1 MATSKTFYWGGRWW
15 KSTDKAAF
23 AKWLGARGASYATW
37 AAKHPQIAKDTF
49 GTAAAPASKPGI
61 SLSDWAGK
69 QYDESVKPE
78 IDSLTTQ
85 RERDKAEADQRMKNL
100 QGVYSALAGMLS
112 GVGGEV
118 SKNYESAAN
127 TDLAAGRGFGD
138 QEQARAKAEGDK
150 AEGYLTAAGAPQAA
164 IEGVKAA
171 AGGTGSGDLVGY
183 TAGAIPASTTA
194 REGAAFGSAAAMLPA
209 GAVGQG
215 QLALAGALQ
224 DAQKNDQSYGDKI
237 AEITSGRT
245 AGIQKIIQDFLEN
258 QRADRALA
266 LQEGYLGNTQRSTSA
281 KITGV
286 DPVTGQPTYE
296 SVYDK
301 NKIKA
306 DAAKARLAAKSK
318 DKTAHTAA
326 IKAREDAFATA
337 RHSMATEAKQYVGH
351 ALTLKEQVQWSVKNH
366 KPVSQAPKTGGG
378 IGYAAAKKRL
388 FAEYSDLLR
397 YASGAGR
404 AALKK
409 RLNQMID
416 EVLQGYG
423 LHPAASVGSAAQPA
437 WAVAGAGPR

>member
-15 KSTDKAAF
+15 KATDKAAF
-23 AKWLGARGASYATW
+23 SKWLGARGASYATW
-37 AAKHPQIAKDTF
+37 ASKHPQIAKDVF
-49 GTAAAPASKPGI
+49 GQPAPAAGKPGI
-61 SLSDWAGK
+61 SLQDWAGQ
-69 QYDESVKPE
+69 QYDSSVKPE
-78 IDSLTTQ
+78 IDAINTQ
-85 RERDKAEADQRMKNL
+85 RARDQAESEQRMKNL
-100 QGVYSALAGMLS
+100 QGIYSALAGMLS

-127 TDLAAGRGFGD
+127 TSLAAGRGFGD
-138 QEQARAKAEGDK
+138 QEQARAAAEGTK

-164 IEGVKAA
+164 VEGVKAA

-183 TAGAIPASTTA
+183 TAGAIPAETTA
-194 REGAAFGSAAAMLPA
+194 REGAAFGSAASFLPV

-215 QLALAGALQ
+215 QLALAGAMQ
-224 DAQKNDQSYGDKI
+224 DAQKNDQSYADKLT
-237 AEITSGRT
+237 EITSGRA
-245 AGIQKIIQDFLEN
+245 AGVQKIIQDFLEN

-266 LQEGYLGNTQRSTSA
+266 LQEGYLGNTQRSTTA

-306 DAAKARLAAKSK
+306 DAAKARQAQKSK

-337 RHSMATEAKQYVGH
+337 RHSMATEAKQYAGH
-351 ALTLKEQVQWSVKNH
+351 PLTLKEQVQWSVKNH

-378 IGYAAAKKRL
+378 VGYAAAKKRL

-423 LHPAASVGSAAQPA
+423 LHPSSVASSSSRPPGWDFASHQ
-437 WAVAGAGPR
+437 